1 MPFGYPIALEL
12 RNRCCVVIGGG
23 ELAEHKARGLLDA
36 GAVVVV
42 VAPHFSPGLDE
53 LERRRSLSLIKKT
66 YGDGDLEGAFLAI
79 AATDD
84 GDVNAAVFEEAER
97 RRVLLNAVDD
107 VEYCHFAAPSIIRRG
122 DFMMTISTGGKAPAF
137 AKKLRKKLSADF
149 GDEYGIL
156 VDLLGE
162 VREQALPQRQVEFDI
177 WALRWAKAMDQDLIS
192 LVRQG
197 RLDEAKAV
205 VWSHVVD
212 AGLADIAPAASQ
224 AAPDEPFE
232 VQDPWGLHIEPVTTP
247 PAPDRPKPD
256 QAQQPVIA
264 GKVWIVGAGP
274 GDPGLLTVRGKQ
286 MLDLADVIVC
296 DRLVNSSL
304 TEGRETIYV
313 GKQAGARNMD
323 QAEINQLLIRLAG
336 QGKNVVR
343 LKGGDPFVFG
353 RGGEEAEALAA
364 NGVEFEVVAAPT
376 SAIAAL
382 TAAGIPVTDR
392 RYSSSVAIATGHCN
406 ENEVDFKRLAG
417 AVDTIV
423 ILMGLSKIQDI
434 AGRLLEGGLP
444 AATPAAVVENGTLAT
459 QRVATTTLGDL
470 PKVVKEMGIR
480 SPAIIAVG
488 EVVRMRRLLQSGQE
502 RTWPGSGA
510 KPETG

>member
-1 MPFGYPIALEL
+1 MPFGYPVALEL
-12 RNRCCVVIGGG
+12 RNRRCVVIGGG

-36 GAVVVV
+36 GAAV
-42 VAPHFSPGLDE
+42 VAIAPKFTSGLEE
-53 LERRRSLSLIKKT
+53 LQRRQSLSLIEKA

-84 GDVNAAVFEEAER
+84 GDINAEVFEEAER

-107 VEYCHFAAPSIIRRG
+107 IAYCHFAAPSIIRRG

-177 WALRWAKAMDQDLIS
+177 WALRWAKAMDQDLIR

-205 VWSHVVD
+205 VWSYIVD
-212 AGLADIAPAASQ
+212 AGLAEIPAPGEAT
-224 AAPDEPFE
+224 PDDPSGD
-232 VQDPWGLHIEPVTTP
+232 QPPWGLHIEPVSTP
-247 PAPDRPKPD
+247 QLHKPKPD
-256 QAQQPVIA
+256 QPQQPPIS

-286 MLDLADVIVC
+286 MLDQADVIVC
-296 DRLVNSSL
+296 DRLVNSNL
-304 TEGRETIYV
+304 TQGRETIYV

-323 QAEINQLLIRLAG
+323 QAEINQLLIRLAM

-353 RGGEEAEALAA
+353 RGGEEAEELVA
-364 NGVEFEVVAAPT
+364 NGIQFEVVAAPT

-382 TAAGIPVTDR
+382 SAAGIPVTDR

-434 AGRLLEGGLP
+434 AGQLLEGGLP
-444 AATPAAVVENGTLAT
+444 QATPAAVVENGTLAS
-459 QRVATTTLGDL
+459 QRVITTTLADL
-470 PKVVKEMGIR
+470 PKVVKKMEIR

-488 EVVRMRRLLQSGQE
+488 EVVRMRRLLQPGQE
-502 RTWPGSGA
+502 RMGPGSRA